1 MAVNTELPDFVSD
14 SLAKGLARSQIETVL
29 LKAGW
34 GSDQVRGALSGFAD
48 VEFPV
53 PVPRPK
59 PYLSAREAFMYVVLF
74 SALYISAYNLGRL
87 LFDFINEAFSDPA
100 MRASGASAYT
110 AYTRESMRWSVS
122 SLVVAFPVFLYVSRF
137 INRAIRADA
146 RKRGSRTRY
155 QLTYLTLFL
164 AGSCLVG
171 DVITL
176 LYNFLGGELT
186 VRFGLKVLAVAIVA
200 GPVFGFYL
208 WDLRHDE
215 KEIGGES

>member
-1 MAVNTELPDFVSD
+1 MAASTELPDFVRD
-14 SLAKGLARSQIETVL
+14 SLAKELSRDQIETVL
-29 LKAGW
+29 LQAGW
-34 GSDQVRGALSGFAD
+34 DPDQVKGAISGFAD

-74 SALYISAYNLGRL
+74 STLYVSAYNLGSL
-87 LFDFINEAFSDPA
+87 LFDFINKAFPDPA
-100 MRASGASAYT
+100 MRPNGTYGYT
-110 AYTRESMRWSVS
+110 GYTPESMRWSVS

-146 RKRGSRTRY
+146 RKRGSRVRY

-164 AGSCLVG
+164 AGGCLIG
-171 DVITL
+171 DCISLV
-176 LYNFLGGELT
+176 YNFLGGELT
-186 VRFGLKVLAVAIVA
+186 VRFALKVLAVGIIA

-208 WDLRHDE
+208 WDLRRDE
-215 KEIGGES
+215 KETGGES